1 MTVDS
6 NAALLSWMR
15 DALQSGGLRLH
26 VNYRKA
32 RRNRNFHLALV
43 RRVGANAVRIRD
55 FFLYGSFALLLV
67 WFGIAEALELNA
79 IMVPVAGSEMSA
91 GSISFFALLLV
102 LVLAG
107 RRYVRPLQGRILHEV
122 ATEDAEMFDGLWRS
136 GTVALMAMSGRDR
149 LCSSPRGDWRAFASR
164 LRAGLD
170 ADGSPLK

>member
-6 NAALLSWMR
+6 DAELLNWMR
-15 DALQSGGLRLH
+15 DALRTGGMRLH

-32 RRNRNFHLALV
+32 RRNRDFHLALV
-43 RRVGANAVRIRD
+43 NRVGANAVRIRD

-67 WFGIAEALELNA
+67 WFGIAEALDLNA

-91 GSISFFALLLV
+91 GSVSFFALLLV

-122 ATEDAEMFDGLWRS
+122 ALGNVEIFDNLWRS
-136 GTVALMAMSGRDR
+136 GTVALMAMAGRDR
-149 LCSSPRGDWRAFASR
+149 LCSSPKGDWRAFARR
-164 LRAGLD
+164 LQAGLD
-170 ADGSPLK
+170 ADGSPLN